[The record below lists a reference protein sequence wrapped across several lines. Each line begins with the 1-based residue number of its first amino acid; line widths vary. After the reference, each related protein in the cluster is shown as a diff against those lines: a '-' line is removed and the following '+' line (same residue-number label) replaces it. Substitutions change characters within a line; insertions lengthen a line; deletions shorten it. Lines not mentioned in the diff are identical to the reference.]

1 VVAVVLRIG
10 SFSVVS
16 WLGSHSPFLVI
27 WIVNTI
33 DAAGLSW
40 CAILKRDMAYTF
52 LNVFWM
58 IIGAIGILQ
67 AVGASWPRR
76 EKASRPIANGEPPTR
91 NPVLRTGMQM
101 A

>member
-1 VVAVVLRIG
+1 MNSTLLNTFVRNNMKTIEMVAVIMRIG

-16 WLGSHSPFLVI
+16 WLGSHSPFLIV

-40 CAILKRDMAYTF
+40 CAILRRDMAYTF

-58 IIGAIGILQ
+58 LIGAVGILR
-67 AVGASWPRR
+67 AVGAF
-76 EKASRPIANGEPPTR
+76 
-91 NPVLRTGMQM
+91 
-101 A
+101 

>member
-1 VVAVVLRIG
+1 MSTMLLNTFVRKNMKTVEMVAVVMRIG

-16 WLGSHSPFLVI
+16 WLGAHSPFLII

-40 CAILKRDMAYTF
+40 CAILRRDAAYTL

-58 IIGAIGILQ
+58 IIGGVGILR
-67 AVGASWPRR
+67 AVGAF
-76 EKASRPIANGEPPTR
+76 
-91 NPVLRTGMQM
+91 
-101 A
+101 